1 MYRFFFFD
9 EKNLKVKREREV
21 KGNRIWRISWK
32 KWRGRGSMAP
42 IHFFFFFIFSFS
54 REISYMRGRNTLFIF
69 NFSRCD
75 PRSRFFFFP
84 FLLKRNELKNDPF
97 RWRLSVNITPVSF
110 DRGLNPVS
118 ITLDDRARLL
128 AKKNLIWRK
137 EIFNQDIPFFFLNY
151 SYYSSGFTRN
161 NKYFLYFVCYKIMN
175 IWFIYICVYIRLYH
189 TKLPILE

>member
-1 MYRFFFFD
+1 
-9 EKNLKVKREREV
+9 
-21 KGNRIWRISWK
+21 
-32 KWRGRGSMAP
+32 MAP

-54 REISYMRGRNTLFIF
+54 RMRFHTWGGGTRFLFLIF
-69 NFSRCD
+69 RD
-75 PRSRFFFFP
+75 AIHDLGFFFFP
-84 FLLKRNELKNDPF
+84 FLQKRNELKNDPF

>member
-1 MYRFFFFD
+1 MTNFV
-9 EKNLKVKREREV
+9 EKVKR
-21 KGNRIWRISWK
+21 KRID
-32 KWRGRGSMAP
+32 GSYP
-42 IHFFFFFIFSFS
+42 FLLLFYFFVFTRDFIHGEGIRFLFLIF
-54 REISYMRGRNTLFIF
+54 RDAIHDLG
-69 NFSRCD
+69 
-75 PRSRFFFFP
+75 FFFP

-175 IWFIYICVYIRLYH
+175 IWFIYIYVCVYTLDCITPSYQF
-189 TKLPILE
+189 

>member
-1 MYRFFFFD
+1 MTNFV
-9 EKNLKVKREREV
+9 EKVKR
-21 KGNRIWRISWK
+21 KRID
-32 KWRGRGSMAP
+32 GSYP
-42 IHFFFFFIFSFS
+42 FLLLFYFFVFTRDFIHGEGIRFLFLIF
-54 REISYMRGRNTLFIF
+54 RDAIHDLG
-69 NFSRCD
+69 
-75 PRSRFFFFP
+75 FFFFP

-161 NKYFLYFVCYKIMN
+161 NKYFLYFACYKIMN

>member
-1 MYRFFFFD
+1 MTNFGKSEEEEDRWLLSISSSFLFFRFHARFHTWGGGIRFLFLIFRD
-9 EKNLKVKREREV
+9 
-21 KGNRIWRISWK
+21 
-32 KWRGRGSMAP
+32 A
-42 IHFFFFFIFSFS
+42 IHDL
-54 REISYMRGRNTLFIF
+54 G
-69 NFSRCD
+69 
-75 PRSRFFFFP
+75 FFFFP

-97 RWRLSVNITPVSF
+97 RWRFSVNITPVSF

-175 IWFIYICVYIRLYH
+175 IWFIYIYVCVYTLDCITPSYQF
-189 TKLPILE
+189 

>member
-1 MYRFFFFD
+1 MTNFV
-9 EKNLKVKREREV
+9 EKVKR
-21 KGNRIWRISWK
+21 KRID
-32 KWRGRGSMAP
+32 GSYP
-42 IHFFFFFIFSFS
+42 FLLLFYFFVFTH
-54 REISYMRGRNTLFIF
+54 EISYMRGRDTLFTF

-137 EIFNQDIPFFFLNY
+137 EIFNQDIPFFFSLFLNY

-161 NKYFLYFVCYKIMN
+161 NKYFLYFACYKIMN
-175 IWFIYICVYIRLYH
+175 IWFIYMYTLDCKLY
-189 TKLPILE
+189 TRLPILE